1 MGVPHLYDN
10 AHPFV
15 PNCVLSEGC
24 TACIF
29 LHVVQG
35 ILHLMQGLPAGAN
48 TRPKGGVIG
57 VFVRTKTL
65 LALTQKSPQSSEK
78 CVTTFPYRFRQEK
91 PPTIFGR
98 LDGLD
103 LNLVRIGSYSYY
115 QDALLSKPSLSPFR
129 AFSRYPLAS

>member
-1 MGVPHLYDN
+1 MLIMGVPHLYDN
-10 AHPFV
+10 APPFV

-35 ILHLMQGLPAGAN
+35 VLHQMQGLPAGAN

-65 LALTQKSPQSSEK
+65 LAFTQKGIQVAEK
-78 CVTTFPYRFRQEK
+78 V
-91 PPTIFGR
+91 
-98 LDGLD
+98 
-103 LNLVRIGSYSYY
+103 
-115 QDALLSKPSLSPFR
+115 
-129 AFSRYPLAS
+129 